1 MIFVGRSLT
10 ASYESTIGT
19 FEIYGQVEK
28 SYWRLVRDPPRIMV
42 AGNQR
47 GSDALKWSCGIG
59 CLILEISDVAAWP

>member
-19 FEIYGQVEK
+19 FEK